1 MLVLC
6 AAAVLLCGGVGWA
19 FAVDGDGQSAP
30 PPPFAPTLAEFHS
43 VLSGPAQTSS
53 LFTIGGF
60 EVHLWA
66 PVAPP
71 YNAEANGH
79 LATRDIWSA
88 G

>member
-1 MLVLC
+1 MLVLR
-6 AAAVLLCGGVGWA
+6 AAAVLLCVGVGWTY
-19 FAVDGDGQSAP
+19 AVDGDGQSAP
-30 PPPFAPTLAEFHS
+30 PPPFTPTLAEFHS
-43 VLSGPAQTSS
+43 VLGGLA
-53 LFTIGGF
+53 LLTIGGF

-71 YNAEANGH
+71 YNAEANGD

>member
-1 MLVLC
+1 MLILR
-6 AAAVLLCGGVGWA
+6 AAAVLLCVGVGSTY
-19 FAVDGDGQSAP
+19 AVYGDRQSAP
-30 PPPFAPTLAEFHS
+30 PPPFASTLAEFHS
-43 VLSGPAQTSS
+43 VLAGPAQTSP

-71 YNAEANGH
+71 YNAEANGDP
-79 LATRDIWSA
+79 ATRDIWSP